1 MGNDF
6 VHCELTTGDTGK
18 ANAFYS
24 ALFDWKIAPYPGMD
38 YLGVDTG
45 SKISG
50 GGIQAPPMPGAP
62 TGWMPYVAVKDVKA
76 SLEKAASLGA
86 NVVVPFTPVG
96 DAGAIGVFVD
106 PTGASLG
113 VWEAAAKPAPKKK
126 KAAPKKAA
134 KKAAKKAKKKSRR

>member
-18 ANAFYS
+18 ATEFYS
-24 ALFDWKIAPYPGMD
+24 ALFNWKIAPYPGMD
-38 YLGVDTG
+38 YLGVNTG
-45 SKISG
+45 SKTTG
-50 GGIQAPPMPGAP
+50 GGIQKPPMPEAA

-96 DAGAIGVFVD
+96 DAGAIGVFID

-113 VWEAAAKPAPKKK
+113 LYETAAKPAPKKK
-126 KAAPKKAA
+126 PTARKAA
-134 KKAAKKAKKKSRR
+134 KKSKKKSRR